1 MTKLAINGFGRIGRL
16 VFRAIF
22 EEEDYEVVA
31 INDLTDA
38 KTLAHLL
45 KYDSVHGIYK
55 YDVEAKDGAIIVGNK
70 EIKIFAEKDP
80 AGLPWKE
87 LDVEIVVEAT
97 GVFRTREKAGKH
109 LTAGAKK
116 VILSAPAKDEI
127 DATVVMGVNHKDLKP
142 EDKIISNASCT
153 TNCLA
158 PVMKVLSDKFKIE
171 QAFMTTIHSYTGD
184 QQILDAPHKDLRRA
198 RAAAVNIVPTT
209 TGAAIAT
216 GKVIPE
222 LNGIIDGMA
231 VRVPSP
237 DGSLVDVTIVLEK
250 ETSTEEINSLMKTAS
265 ETNLK
270 GILEYSEAPLVSTDI
285 VGNPHSSIFDS
296 LSTMVKGRVV
306 KLISW
311 YDNEWGYSRR
321 IVDLIK
327 YINELQN

>member
-22 EEEDYEVVA
+22 EDEDYEVVA

-87 LDVEIVVEAT
+87 LDVEIIVEAT

-250 ETSTEEINSLMKTAS
+250 ETSTKEINSLMKTAS
-265 ETNLK
+265 KTNLQ

-327 YINELQN
+327 YINEL

>member
-22 EEEDYEVVA
+22 EDEDYEVVA

-311 YDNEWGYSRR
+311 YDNEWGYSKR

-327 YINELQN
+327 YINEL

>member
-1 MTKLAINGFGRIGRL
+1 
-16 VFRAIF
+16 
-22 EEEDYEVVA
+22 
-31 INDLTDA
+31 
-38 KTLAHLL
+38 
-45 KYDSVHGIYK
+45 
-55 YDVEAKDGAIIVGNK
+55 
-70 EIKIFAEKDP
+70 
-80 AGLPWKE
+80 
-87 LDVEIVVEAT
+87 
-97 GVFRTREKAGKH
+97 
-109 LTAGAKK
+109 
-116 VILSAPAKDEI
+116 
-127 DATVVMGVNHKDLKP
+127 
-142 EDKIISNASCT
+142 
-153 TNCLA
+153 
-158 PVMKVLSDKFKIE
+158 
-171 QAFMTTIHSYTGD
+171 
-184 QQILDAPHKDLRRA
+184 
-198 RAAAVNIVPTT
+198 VNIVPTT

-327 YINELQN
+327 YINEL

>member
-250 ETSTEEINSLMKTAS
+250 ETSTKEINSLMKTAS
-265 ETNLK
+265 KTNLQ

-327 YINELQN
+327 YINEL

>member
-327 YINELQN
+327 YINEL